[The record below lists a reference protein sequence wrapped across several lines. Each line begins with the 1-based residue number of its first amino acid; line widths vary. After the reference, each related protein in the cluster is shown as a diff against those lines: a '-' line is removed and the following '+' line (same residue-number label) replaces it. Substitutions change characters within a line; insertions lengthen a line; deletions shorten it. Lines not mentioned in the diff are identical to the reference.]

1 MLTTEQI
8 KHIATLARL
17 ELSTEEEETYGK
29 QLSAILNYVDKLSE
43 VNTDKV
49 LITSQT
55 GGLVN
60 AWREDEVKPWNEA
73 EVKAALAQGE
83 TAGGQV
89 KVKRVL

>member
-1 MLTTEQI
+1 MLTNEQI
-8 KHIATLARL
+8 KHIANLARL
-17 ELSTEEEETYGK
+17 ELTPEEETKYGQ
-29 QLSAILNYVDKLSE
+29 QLSAVLDYVDKLGE

-60 AWREDEVKPWNEA
+60 AWREDEVKPWDED
-73 EVKAALAQGE
+73 EVKVALAQGE
-83 TAGGQV
+83 TADGQV

>member
-8 KHIATLARL
+8 KHIANLARL
-17 ELSTEEEETYGK
+17 ELTPEEEKKYGE
-29 QLSAILNYVDKLSE
+29 QLSAILNYVDKLGE
-43 VNTDKV
+43 VNTDQV
-49 LITSQT
+49 SVTAQT

-60 AWREDEVKPWNEA
+60 AWREDEVHPWNE
-73 EVKAALAQGE
+73 EEILTALAQGE

>member
-8 KHIATLARL
+8 KHIADLARL
-17 ELSTEEEETYGK
+17 ELTPEEEKKYGE
-29 QLSAILNYVDKLSE
+29 QLSAVLDYVDKLSE

-49 LITSQT
+49 SITSQI

-60 AWREDEVKPWNEA
+60 AWREDEVHPWDEQ
-73 EVKAALAQGE
+73 EVLAALSQGE
-83 TAGGQV
+83 TFGGQV

>member
-1 MLTTEQI
+1 MLTNEQI

-17 ELSTEEEETYGK
+17 ELTPEEEIKYGE

-49 LITSQT
+49 LITAQI
-55 GGLVN
+55 GGLTN
-60 AWREDEVKPWNEA
+60 SWREDEVRPWNEA
-73 EVKAALAQGE
+73 EVELALAQGE
-83 TAGGQV
+83 TDGNQI